1 MTNYNDTPAYMGGAS
16 GGGGLDIPG
25 WLNSL
30 FGGKKNQDQGF
41 AGTNNPAPAQYT
53 TPSYMSGASGGSAD
67 IKAAPSGGGF
77 DQGVSGTF
85 DPNPASSLMPS
96 ASTAQAPQQQGNRM
110 IDGIL
115 AAINNKDPY
124 DSGPYMANL
133 DQARSAQLAAIAD
146 AENRTNQNFDQSD
159 QAIGNIY
166 AKGKQDTLA
175 DNQTLKD
182 NNANLVGGLNNMY
195 SGAVQGLQDD
205 RHKEM
210 QDQTE
215 MLKSLG
221 IQQAGMGDA
230 GQTQT
235 KAIANASQNQQAA
248 VDKAMQYGGADLT
261 ANTARAD
268 GLISEGSARQAAL
281 RSQLSGVLGQL
292 DSKKLDI
299 NNQYEQNAMQAR
311 NQSYQDNLSK
321 MSGLYGMYDKEL
333 TRADDRYKTDQN
345 SRVQSALIAA
355 QGRQAGSNNN
365 MDDAANY
372 VNSKGGNGT
381 QYVSAYAKAV
391 AGASTPAGMQPT
403 DTDILRSMMQV
414 DPKLDLNL
422 ALATIQNAKASSKYN
437 SPNTMF
443 SGMLG
448 STLQ

>member
-1 MTNYNDTPAYMGGAS
+1 
-16 GGGGLDIPG
+16 
-25 WLNSL
+25 
-30 FGGKKNQDQGF
+30 
-41 AGTNNPAPAQYT
+41 
-53 TPSYMSGASGGSAD
+53 
-67 IKAAPSGGGF
+67 
-77 DQGVSGTF
+77 
-85 DPNPASSLMPS
+85 
-96 ASTAQAPQQQGNRM
+96 
-110 IDGIL
+110 
-115 AAINNKDPY
+115 
-124 DSGPYMANL
+124 MANL